1 MSSRINDDPQLCRN
15 LQSKIESLGSSSL
28 IIGGDWNVLL
38 NYSRDTINYL
48 HQNNEKSHKQIQLMI
63 EQLYLI
69 DTYRV
74 WHPHMKRYTWR
85 GPRYKQARLDY

>member
-1 MSSRINDDPQLCRN
+1 MSGRINDDPQLYRN
-15 LQSKIESLGSSSL
+15 LQSKIESLGPSSL

-48 HQNNEKSHKQIQLMI
+48 HQNNEKSHKQIQWMI

-69 DTYRV
+69 DTYIV
-74 WHPHMKRYTWR
+74 WHPHMNRYTWR
-85 GPRYKQARLDY
+85 GPR